1 MQAAPSEANRGR
13 RLEIKDASGSDKN
26 K

>member
-1 MQAAPSEANRGR
+1 MQASPAEANRGR
-13 RLEIKDASGSDKN
+13 RLEIKDTSESGGK